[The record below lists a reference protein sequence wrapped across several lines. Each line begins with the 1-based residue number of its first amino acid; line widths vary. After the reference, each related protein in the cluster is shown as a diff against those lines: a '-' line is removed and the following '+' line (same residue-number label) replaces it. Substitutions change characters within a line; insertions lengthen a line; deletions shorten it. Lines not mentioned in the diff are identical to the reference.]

1 MGLSA
6 SQARLLSLT
15 ARMHDIEYKAQNLE
29 AQKLQMA
36 NKSQQVYAE
45 YEDALNRT
53 TVQYKTI
60 GADGSAAY
68 KDATLKALVT
78 ATGEAK
84 SDYIAHNIAT
94 NQMYCTQAQITAFIQ
109 ASTATKPGASAAV
122 GTAETVERTISTF
135 KFNTS
140 GNYID
145 ANGDEILVGG
155 RPVAK
160 TAAAPY
166 GAVPVTYKANASG
179 NYVSAD
185 GTDLGSSDP
194 KTIPT
199 NAVVVEDLDRTIVSV
214 TDTDY
219 AAQKFAEIMGWAES
233 GSLQALYNEMLECVK
248 AHNGD
253 ASKAFIGVDI
263 SDGKYA
269 PNADEAQQFNN
280 SVYLTNMLQSGF
292 IVLHKMTGD
301 GVTAAAEEINIA
313 VDTSL
318 QEVSNELDLKKA
330 EAKYEADMRKINA
343 KDKKFDVDIAAL
355 EQERNAIKT
364 EMDTLKTVAKDNV
377 ERTFKL
383 FS

>member
-1 MGLSA
+1 MGLAA

-53 TVQYKTI
+53 KVQYKTI
-60 GADGSAAY
+60 GADGSASY
-68 KDATLKALVT
+68 KDATLYNLVV

-94 NQMYCTQAQITAFIQ
+94 NQMYTTKAQIELFNAAQGVTV
-109 ASTATKPGASAAV
+109 TKGADGRYSAPGAANTYATEQQAKAAV
-122 GTAETVERTISTF
+122 F
-135 KFNTS
+135 
-140 GNYID
+140 
-145 ANGDEILVGG
+145 
-155 RPVAK
+155 
-160 TAAAPY
+160 AA
-166 GAVPVTYKANASG
+166 S
-179 NYVSAD
+179 
-185 GTDLGSSDP
+185 
-194 KTIPT
+194 
-199 NAVVVEDLDRTIVSV
+199 
-214 TDTDY
+214 
-219 AAQKFAEIMGWAES
+219 MGWEES
-233 GSLQALYNEMLECVK
+233 ASFQALYNEMYECALAYSTFDADGNLEDLDPNK
-248 AHNGD
+248 
-253 ASKAFIGVDI
+253 KAFIAVDQTTG
-263 SDGKYA
+263 DYA
-269 PNADEAQQFNN
+269 PNADVAAQFKNN
-280 SVYLTNMLQSGF
+280 VYLTNMLQEGF

-301 GVTAAAEEINIA
+301 NVTGKAEEINIA
-313 VDTSL
+313 TDTAL
-318 QEVSNELDLKKA
+318 QEVPDELELKKA

-364 EMDTLKTVAKDNV
+364 EMETLKTVAKDNV